1 MNWYKHIPLQRKILA
16 ACLVVILVQLTIL
29 ASLVLRRSMEEGID
43 RSIVNMTQANEMI
56 DDRLETIVNHLKT
69 TSAMYLV
76 YPDIIQYVKNDFNMD
91 RTEYITTLREL
102 RKNVMS
108 AKINPSVSRITYL
121 PHKSNAYNGA
131 VYD

>member
-16 ACLVVILVQLTIL
+16 ACLVVILVPLTIL
-29 ASLVLRRSMEEGID
+29 VSLVLRRSMEEEID

-76 YPDIIQYVKNDFNMD
+76 YPDIIQYVKMISTWTGRN
-91 RTEYITTLREL
+91 TSPLCG
-102 RKNVMS
+102 S
-108 AKINPSVSRITYL
+108 
-121 PHKSNAYNGA
+121 
-131 VYD
+131 